1 MSTDRDEFLRVSIRR
16 YGASV
21 LRRCR
26 AILRDSALAE
36 DAFQQTF
43 LTFTRWLR
51 AQPETP
57 EIENVG
63 GLLQVMAERTSIDLY
78 RQRHR
83 QERVTEKQPA
93 ASGEHARAGEWLYV
107 DELLENLSARERRI
121 VELSVFGGL
130 TAPEIAAELGI
141 DPVAVRVAKHRA
153 LNKLRSLVEVNVTVR
168 GVPGDE

>member
-1 MSTDRDEFLRVSIRR
+1 MSRDQDEFLRVSIRR

-51 AQPETP
+51 AQPDTP
-57 EIENVG
+57 EIESIG

-78 RQRHR
+78 RRRDR
-83 QERVTEKQPA
+83 QERLTQEQPV
-93 ASGEHARAGEWLYV
+93 ASVERERAGEWLYV
-107 DELLENLSARERRI
+107 DQLLENLSPRERRI
-121 VELSVFGGL
+121 VELSVFAGL
-130 TAPEIAAELGI
+130 TAPEIAGELGI
-141 DPVAVRVAKHRA
+141 DPVAVRVTKHRA
-153 LNKLRSLVEVNVTVR
+153 LNKLRSLVQGGVTLR

>member
-1 MSTDRDEFLRVSIRR
+1 MSTDQDEFLRISIRR

-43 LTFTRWLR
+43 LAFTRWLR

-57 EIENVG
+57 EIESIG
-63 GLLQVMAERTSIDLY
+63 GLLRVMAERTSIDLY
-78 RQRHR
+78 RRRDR
-83 QERVTEKQPA
+83 QERVTQEHPV
-93 ASGEHARAGEWLYV
+93 ASGERAGEWLYV
-107 DELLENLSARERRI
+107 DELLENLSPRERRI
-121 VELSVFGGL
+121 VELSVFAGF
-130 TAPEIAAELGI
+130 TAPEIASELGV
-141 DPVAVRVAKHRA
+141 DPVVVRVTKHRA
-153 LNKLRSLVEVNVTVR
+153 LNKLRSLVQGDVTLR